1 MKHVEK
7 MMKQMMAVE
16 EVKQQGLG
24 GNSTGYATRAPLDND
39 VAMEV
44 IELMLVQKGLS
55 FQIAEWNEWADANQ
69 TAADKPSEGFNVK
82 AAVAACKG
90 VWAKLRTYK
99 AKHTSSYNYVYK
111 EIFGAYD
118 ADWWFTD
125 SPHTSSLGQQI
136 SFLEKMYRELAAE
149 EEEAESKSYAAKP
162 VDEPKKGC
170 MTVVKAEAKDS
181 SHRVSPDHP
190 DALTNLISSDGD
202 YEAERTSDVYA
213 EFGAVQEH
221 ATMGARSREWWST
234 EG

>member
-55 FQIAEWNEWADANQ
+55 FQIALWNENQ
-69 TAADKPSEGFNVK
+69 CDVPDNQGFNVK

-170 MTVVKAEAKDS
+170 MTVVRAEAKDS
-181 SHRVSPDHP
+181 SHRV
-190 DALTNLISSDGD
+190 N
-202 YEAERTSDVYA
+202 R
-213 EFGAVQEH
+213 
-221 ATMGARSREWWST
+221 
-234 EG
+234 